1 MDKISIDDFHKI
13 EIRVCTVLRAEKLP
27 DSDKLL
33 RLIFDV
39 GGGEERQVLSGI
51 AATYPDPS
59 VLVGKQIPVVLNL
72 EPRKMRGEMSNG
84 MILAV
89 TADDGSAVLL
99 GPIQEVASGSQVH

>member
-1 MDKISIDDFHKI
+1 MDKITIEDFHKI
-13 EIRVCTVLRAEKLP
+13 EIRVCTVVRAEKLP

-51 AATYPDPS
+51 AATYPDPE

-72 EPRKMRGEMSNG
+72 EPRKMRGEISNG

-89 TADDGSAVLL
+89 GEDASNVVLL
-99 GPIQEVASGSQVH
+99 CPIREVASGSQVH

>member
-1 MDKISIDDFHKI
+1 MDNITIDDFHKI
-13 EIRVCTVLRAEKLP
+13 EIKVCTVLRAEKLP

-33 RLIFDV
+33 RLIFDI

-51 AATYPDPS
+51 ALAYPDPS
-59 VLVGKQIPVVLNL
+59 VLVGKQIPVLLNL

-89 TADDGSAVLL
+89 SAEDGSPILL
-99 GPIQEVASGSQVH
+99 GPIREVPAGSQVH